1 MDAFLVLILSHFNQ
15 LYLDAIEFLNRDILK
30 RIFIFL
36 NIQFKKSKTKKE
48 LLKILPIIKTSTLRR
63 L

>member
-48 LLKILPIIKTSTLRR
+48 LLKILRIIKTSTLRR

>member
-48 LLKILPIIKTSTLRR
+48 LLKILPILKTSTLRR

>member
-15 LYLDAIEFLNRDILK
+15 LYLDAIEFLKRDILK
-30 RIFIFL
+30 RILIFL